1 MQGSAF
7 SIHEI
12 QSPEHI
18 NMSQMWLLFAAE
30 EGGCL
35 NVVQMRIY
43 AVIPGELAVLGDL
56 GRDDEDLTWCL
67 CTSAGGG
74 DEELKQVLQN
84 VAGQA
89 HKHSSEVWEQKQI

>member
-1 MQGSAF
+1 MKYKVLNILTCLKCGS
-7 SIHEI
+7 
-12 QSPEHI
+12 
-18 NMSQMWLLFAAE
+18 FAAE

-74 DEELKQVLQN
+74 MR
-84 VAGQA
+84 
-89 HKHSSEVWEQKQI
+89 S

>member
-12 QSPEHI
+12 QSPEHL
-18 NMSQMWLLFAAE
+18 NMSQTWLLFAAE

-35 NVVQMRIY
+35 SVVQMRIY

-56 GRDDEDLTWCL
+56 GREM
-67 CTSAGGG
+67 G
-74 DEELKQVLQN
+74 
-84 VAGQA
+84 
-89 HKHSSEVWEQKQI
+89 I